1 MKRYNS
7 MVELQNDYLELE
19 KKHFVIIDSYV
30 IGMVTKEEIKD
41 FEHFYT
47 EMREAVYEM
56 ETNEE
61 NIREIARIKSI
72 LQHYYTEI
80 LEDEE
85 LLTMAYSNS

>member
-1 MKRYNS
+1 MKKYNS
-7 MVELQNDYLELE
+7 IVELQNDYLELE

-41 FEHFYT
+41 FENFYT

>member
-1 MKRYNS
+1 MKKYNS
-7 MVELQNDYLELE
+7 MAELQNAYLELE

-41 FEHFYT
+41 FENFYT

>member
-1 MKRYNS
+1 MKKYNS

-41 FEHFYT
+41 FENFYT

-56 ETNEE
+56 GTNEE

>member
-1 MKRYNS
+1 
-7 MVELQNDYLELE
+7 
-19 KKHFVIIDSYV
+19 
-30 IGMVTKEEIKD
+30 
-41 FEHFYT
+41 
-47 EMREAVYEM
+47 MREAVYEM

>member
-1 MKRYNS
+1 MKKYNS

-41 FEHFYT
+41 FENFYT
-47 EMREAVYEM
+47 EMHEAVYEM